1 MHNEEMIR
9 SFVHYLRVERRYS
22 EETVKA
28 YQHDLH
34 KFEGFLKESGE
45 SKLQEVR
52 LHDVRL
58 FLGYL
63 DEQKMSRS
71 TISRILSSL
80 RGFYSHLIREKIV
93 EENPVSGIK
102 YKRKS
107 LRLPKHL
114 YEEELGQLLETARG
128 DTPLDYRNMA
138 LMELLYATGIRVSE
152 CRTIRLTDLDFTM
165 GIVMVLGKG
174 NKERY
179 VPFGHFAQQ
188 ALQEYLQKGRQP
200 LMGEHR
206 KSHEYLFV
214 NHLGDPLTSG
224 GIEYILKQ
232 IKKKSGLTIDL
243 HPHMLRHT
251 FATDMLNEGA
261 DMRTVQELLG
271 HASLSSTQIYTHV
284 TKDALQRNYRA
295 YHPRARRKSQDDS

>member
-1 MHNEEMIR
+1 MRNEQLID
-9 SFVHYLRVERRYS
+9 SFVQYLLVERRYS
-22 EETVKA
+22 PETAKA
-28 YQHDLH
+28 YRQDLQ
-34 KFEGFLKESGE
+34 KFEEFLKESGDGA
-45 SKLQEVR
+45 LVNVR
-52 LHDVRL
+52 LYDVRL

-63 DEQKMSRS
+63 DEQKMARS

-80 RGFYSHLIREKIV
+80 RGFYSHLIREKIM
-93 EENPVSGIK
+93 EENPVLGIT

-114 YEEELGQLLETARG
+114 YEEELGQLLEAARG

-138 LMELLYATGIRVSE
+138 LMELLYATGIRISE
-152 CRTIRLTDLDFTM
+152 CRNIKLEDLDFQL
-165 GIVMVLGKG
+165 GIVLVTGKG
-174 NKERY
+174 NKDRY
-179 VPFGHFAQQ
+179 VPFGHFAQN
-188 ALQEYLQKGRQP
+188 AIQEYLRKGRLP
-200 LMGEHR
+200 LMEEHH
-206 KSHEYLFV
+206 KEHPYLFV
-214 NHLGDPLTSG
+214 NHLGDPLSARG
-224 GIEYILKQ
+224 MEYVLKQ
-232 IKKKSGLTIDL
+232 VKKKSGLTIDL

-295 YHPRARRKSQDDS
+295 FHPRAKRRD